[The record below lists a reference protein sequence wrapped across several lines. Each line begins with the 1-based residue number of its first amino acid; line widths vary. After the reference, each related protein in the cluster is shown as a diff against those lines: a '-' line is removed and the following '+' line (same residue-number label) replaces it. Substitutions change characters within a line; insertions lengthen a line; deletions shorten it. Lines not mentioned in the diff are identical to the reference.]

1 MKQLWNKQKENRKQV
16 KLPGCP
22 NTLVCLWSKSLL
34 FVGWAM
40 LISRFSC
47 LLFSIHFT
55 CTIID
60 YHINF
65 EVLLCVCKEGFSEPG
80 CLDLQKFSSPSI
92 WSKYF
97 SWPGHFFPRPGHPH
111 KKVVNRPLKTDCLIM
126 GHDSFV
132 LYVM

>member
-1 MKQLWNKQKENRKQV
+1 MTHAHV
-16 KLPGCP
+16 
-22 NTLVCLWSKSLL
+22 TATVC
-34 FVGWAM
+34 V
-40 LISRFSC
+40 
-47 LLFSIHFT
+47 HF
-55 CTIID
+55 IN

-65 EVLLCVCKEGFSEPG
+65 EVVLCFCNEEHINFPKPSH
-80 CLDLQKFSSPSI
+80 LDLQKFSSPSI